1 MLIYHIVFI
10 LLPSYYYSQWLLLI
24 KSISFYP
31 IHHNNKYQLSII
43 IHKSL
48 LLCFLLAI
56 LRSIFF
62 LFSFIETRDKN
73 AYLACIPFCT
83 GPVTKRIQNKRL
95 KTITQYVYSFAI
107 AIQSSVRIF
116 LEECCIKNRS
126 YILRLASRPLRV
138 SLSMP
143 LLVYIL
149 MKRICSCQRFAYAR
163 FTMYIYMCVWSPG
176 KASVY
181 VYSEFRPCAGTRRW
195 FLHASSYTVCL
206 LFAASRRCFV
216 LVWLG
221 LLGAGMLYR

>member
-1 MLIYHIVFI
+1 MLICHIVFI

-116 LEECCIKNRS
+116 FGRMLHQKPFVYFTPRKPTAPCLFVHAPVSVHFNEAHMFMSAFCI
-126 YILRLASRPLRV
+126 RPV
-138 SLSMP
+138 H
-143 LLVYIL
+143 
-149 MKRICSCQRFAYAR
+149 
-163 FTMYIYMCVWSPG
+163 
-176 KASVY
+176 Y
-181 VYSEFRPCAGTRRW
+181 VY
-195 FLHASSYTVCL
+195 LYVCL
-206 LFAASRRCFV
+206 IPRQS
-216 LVWLG
+216 
-221 LLGAGMLYR
+221 